1 MRCDCNKD
9 PLQSLALSL
18 KRRMKQMLRLLMQ
31 LIVKEG
37 CCFLGDLEETEE
49 INDTSDNS
57 TNATNSTEEEEE
69 FINYIYQGENFKRPT
84 GLLNKQAT

>member
-1 MRCDCNKD
+1 
-9 PLQSLALSL
+9 
-18 KRRMKQMLRLLMQ
+18 MLRLLMQ

-49 INDTSDNS
+49 INDTSDNR

-69 FINYIYQGENFKRPT
+69 LINYIYQGENFKRPT
-84 GLLNKQAT
+84 SY